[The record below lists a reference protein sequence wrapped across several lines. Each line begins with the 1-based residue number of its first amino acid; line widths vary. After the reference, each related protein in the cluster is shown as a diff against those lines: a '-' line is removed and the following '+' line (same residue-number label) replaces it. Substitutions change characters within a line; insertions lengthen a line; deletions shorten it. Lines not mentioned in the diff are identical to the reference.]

1 MPWDLTPVNQTP
13 VTIPM
18 EKITARLVRLLEP
31 LRFTPPVA
39 YVYNPLVYAGE
50 GFLRYVEKFGRGPRE
65 ILMVGMNPGPW
76 GMAQTGVPFGEIKAV
91 SEWMGITAAVVP
103 PPVVHPGKPV
113 YGFSCPKSEA
123 SGLRLWGWVRK
134 RYGDPESFFSRFF
147 VANYCPLMFLDA
159 EGRNRTPDKLKKAER
174 TPLFAACD
182 AALRDTVLYFR
193 PRWVIGVGAFVQ
205 ARATAAL
212 ADLDVSV
219 GRITHPSPANPKAN
233 RGWARIIEAELAEMG
248 IAVP

>member
-1 MPWDLTPVNQTP
+1 MKPANTT
-13 VTIPM
+13 M
-18 EKITARLVRLLEP
+18 EKITARLVRHLEP
-31 LRFTPPVA
+31 LRFEPPVA
-39 YVYNPLVYAGE
+39 VVYNPLSYARE
-50 GFLRYVEKFGRGPRE
+50 GFLRYVEKFGQGARE
-65 ILMVGMNPGPW
+65 ILLVGMNPGPW
-76 GMAQTGVPFGEIKAV
+76 GMAQTGVPFGEIAAV
-91 SEWMGITAAVVP
+91 KEWMGIEAAVTP
-103 PPVVHPGKPV
+103 PPVVHPRKPV

-123 SGLRLWGWVRK
+123 SGHRLWGWAQDRF
-134 RYGDPESFFSRFF
+134 GDPTTFFSRFF

-193 PRWVIGVGAFVQ
+193 PRWVVGVGAFVH
-205 ARATAAL
+205 ARASAAL

-233 RGWARIIEAELAEMG
+233 RGWAPIIEAEFQGMG
-248 IAVP
+248 ISLT